1 MNVQE
6 EIDLPSS
13 ILDKAI
19 GAHVRKLRDVE
30 GLSLGEMAERMS
42 ANGRPMSYGRL
53 GALERGEHKWT
64 TRDQYAAAVALGMG
78 PEGAAL
84 LLLPPDSDAADL
96 LAAYLTGGAPAVAI
110 WLSKRIAR

>member
-19 GAHVRKLRDVE
+19 GAHVRKLRDIA
-30 GLSLGEMAERMS
+30 GLNLDQMAERMA
-42 ANGRPMSYGRL
+42 ANGRPMTGGRL
-53 GALERGEHKWT
+53 GSLERGEHKWT

-84 LLLPPDSDAADL
+84 LLLPPDSEAAEL
-96 LAAYLTGGAPAVAI
+96 LAAYLTGGGPSVAI
-110 WLSKRIAR
+110 WLSKRVPR